1 MWQGPPPRIDVAAGL
16 CLHGLFVVGFNLWKL
31 KESFMLRRNTSGTM
45 HQHCANNT
53 RATRTTSARAAP
65 RFSTAMTSKFL
76 FPLSLLSVI
85 VLAACGAKQPPAA
98 ETPPPEVG
106 VVTLHA
112 SDVPVRTELAGR
124 TAAFRV
130 SEVRPQVNGIVRKRL
145 FEEGSMVRAGQVL
158 YEIEPGPFEAAHEQA
173 RAALATSQASIASL
187 RGKASRFGELIKA
200 NAVSRQEHEEAQA
213 ALVQAEAGVKAAQAA
228 VKAARINLGFTRIT
242 APIAGRIGRSSVTE
256 GALVVPGQTA
266 ALATIQR
273 LDPIYVDVVQS
284 SLELTRLKRRFISGD
299 MAPASTQVGLR
310 MEDGLP
316 YSHTGTLK
324 FSEVAVDPATGSVTL
339 RAEFPNPQGLLLPG
353 MYVRAQVESGVE
365 RQAILAPQR
374 GVARNEKGEPTA
386 LVVGAGDKVELRAL
400 ELRTTSGDQWIV
412 SKGLREGDRLVVDGL
427 QRAHPGDKVKPVPVT
442 AAPAATASSAD

>member
-1 MWQGPPPRIDVAAGL
+1 MT
-16 CLHGLFVVGFNLWKL
+16 FKL
-31 KESFMLRRNTSGTM
+31 L
-45 HQHCANNT
+45 
-53 RATRTTSARAAP
+53 
-65 RFSTAMTSKFL
+65 L
-76 FPLSLLSVI
+76 PLSLL
-85 VLAACGAKQPPAA
+85 VLAACGARQAPDTDAA
-98 ETPPPEVG
+98 PPEVG
-106 VVTLHA
+106 VMALHA
-112 SDVPVRTELAGR
+112 SDVPVLTELPGR

-173 RAALATSQASIASL
+173 QAALATSQASIASL
-187 RGKASRFGELIKA
+187 RGKAERFGELVKA

-213 ALVQAEAGVKAAQAA
+213 ALVQAQAGVKAAQAA
-228 VKAARINLGFTRIT
+228 VKAARINLEFTRIV

-256 GALVVPGQTA
+256 GALVVQGQAT

-273 LDPIYVDVVQS
+273 IDPIYVDVVQS

-299 MAPASTQVGLR
+299 MAPASTRVSLR
-310 MEDGLP
+310 TEDGLP
-316 YSHTGTLK
+316 YPHAGTLK
-324 FSEVAVDPATGSVTL
+324 FTEVGVDAATGSVTL

-353 MYVRAQVESGVE
+353 MYVRAQVEAGVE

-400 ELRTTSGDQWIV
+400 EVRSAAGDQWIV
-412 SKGLREGDRLVVDGL
+412 TSGLREGDRLVVDGL
-427 QRAHPGDKVKPVPVT
+427 QRAHPGDKVKPVPVS
-442 AAPAATASSAD
+442 AATPSSAD

>member
-1 MWQGPPPRIDVAAGL
+1 MT
-16 CLHGLFVVGFNLWKL
+16 FKL
-31 KESFMLRRNTSGTM
+31 
-45 HQHCANNT
+45 
-53 RATRTTSARAAP
+53 
-65 RFSTAMTSKFL
+65 L
-76 FPLSLLSVI
+76 FPLSLL
-85 VLAACGAKQPPAA
+85 VLAACGARQAPDIDAA
-98 ETPPPEVG
+98 PPEVG
-106 VVTLHA
+106 VMALHA
-112 SDVPVRTELAGR
+112 SDVPVHTELSGR

-173 RAALATSQASIASL
+173 QAALATAQAGIASL
-187 RGKASRFGELIKA
+187 RGKSERFGELVKA

-213 ALVQAEAGVKAAQAA
+213 ALVQAQAGVKSAQAA
-228 VKAARINLGFTRIT
+228 LKAARINLEFTRIA
-242 APIAGRIGRSSVTE
+242 APISGRIGRSSVTE
-256 GALVVPGQTA
+256 GALVAPGQAT

-273 LDPIYVDVVQS
+273 IDPIYVDVVQS

-299 MAPASTQVGLR
+299 MAPASTRVSLR

-316 YSHTGTLK
+316 YPHDGTLK
-324 FSEVAVDPATGSVTL
+324 FTEVAVDAATGSVTL

-374 GVARNEKGEPTA
+374 GVARNDKGEPTA

-400 ELRTTSGDQWIV
+400 EVRSAAGDHWIV
-412 SKGLREGDRLVVDGL
+412 TGGLREGDRLVVDGL
-427 QRAHPGDKVKPVPVT
+427 QRAHPGDKVKPVPVS
-442 AAPAATASSAD
+442 AAATPSSAD

>member
-1 MWQGPPPRIDVAAGL
+1 
-16 CLHGLFVVGFNLWKL
+16 
-31 KESFMLRRNTSGTM
+31 
-45 HQHCANNT
+45 
-53 RATRTTSARAAP
+53 
-65 RFSTAMTSKFL
+65 
-76 FPLSLLSVI
+76 
-85 VLAACGAKQPPAA
+85 
-98 ETPPPEVG
+98 
-106 VVTLHA
+106 
-112 SDVPVRTELAGR
+112 
-124 TAAFRV
+124 
-130 SEVRPQVNGIVRKRL
+130 
-145 FEEGSMVRAGQVL
+145 
-158 YEIEPGPFEAAHEQA
+158 
-173 RAALATSQASIASL
+173 
-187 RGKASRFGELIKA
+187 
-200 NAVSRQEHEEAQA
+200 
-213 ALVQAEAGVKAAQAA
+213 
-228 VKAARINLGFTRIT
+228 
-242 APIAGRIGRSSVTE
+242 
-256 GALVVPGQTA
+256 
-266 ALATIQR
+266 
-273 LDPIYVDVVQS
+273 
-284 SLELTRLKRRFISGD
+284 

>member
-1 MWQGPPPRIDVAAGL
+1 MT
-16 CLHGLFVVGFNLWKL
+16 FNKL
-31 KESFMLRRNTSGTM
+31 
-45 HQHCANNT
+45 
-53 RATRTTSARAAP
+53 
-65 RFSTAMTSKFL
+65 L
-76 FPLSLLSVI
+76 FPLSLLPLLA
-85 VLAACGAKQPPAA
+85 LAACGAKQPPAA
-98 ETPPPEVG
+98 DAAPPEVG
-106 VVTLHA
+106 VVTLHTG
-112 SDVPVRTELAGR
+112 DVPVRTELPGR
-124 TAAFRV
+124 TVAFRV

-173 RAALATSQASIASL
+173 QAALATSQASIGSL
-187 RGKASRFGELIKA
+187 RGKAGRFGELVKA

-228 VKAARINLGFTRIT
+228 LKAARINLEFTRIT
-242 APIAGRIGRSSVTE
+242 APIAGRIGRSGVTE
-256 GALVVPGQTA
+256 GALVAPGQTL

-310 MEDGLP
+310 MEDGVP
-316 YSHTGTLK
+316 YPHAGTMK
-324 FSEVAVDPATGSVTL
+324 FSEVGVDAATGSVTL

-365 RQAILAPQR
+365 RQAVLAPQR

-400 ELRTTSGDQWIV
+400 EVRSAVGDQWV
-412 SKGLREGDRLVVDGL
+412 VTQGLRNGDRLVVDGL
-427 QRAHPGDKVKPVPVT
+427 QRAHAGEKVKPVPVT
-442 AAPAATASSAD
+442 AAATAPTTASSAD

>member
-1 MWQGPPPRIDVAAGL
+1 
-16 CLHGLFVVGFNLWKL
+16 
-31 KESFMLRRNTSGTM
+31 MLRRNTSSTM
-45 HQHCANNT
+45 HQHCANYI
-53 RATRTTSARAAP
+53 RATRTTPARAAP
-65 RFSTAMTSKFL
+65 RFSTAMTSKLL
-76 FPLSLLSVI
+76 FSLSLLSVL
-85 VLAACGAKQPPAA
+85 VLAACGAKQPPATA
-98 ETPPPEVG
+98 DTPPPEVG
-106 VVTLHA
+106 VVTLRA
-112 SDVPVRTELAGR
+112 TDVPVHTELAGR

-173 RAALATSQASIASL
+173 QAALATSQAGIASL
-187 RGKASRFGELIKA
+187 RGKAGRFGELVKA

-256 GALVVPGQTA
+256 GALVAPGQTV

-299 MAPASTQVGLR
+299 MAPASARVGLR

-316 YSHTGTLK
+316 YSHTGTMK

-400 ELRTTSGDQWIV
+400 ELRTTTGDQWIV

-427 QRAHPGDKVKPVPVT
+427 QRAQPGAKVKPVPVT
-442 AAPAATASSAD
+442 AANAATASSAD